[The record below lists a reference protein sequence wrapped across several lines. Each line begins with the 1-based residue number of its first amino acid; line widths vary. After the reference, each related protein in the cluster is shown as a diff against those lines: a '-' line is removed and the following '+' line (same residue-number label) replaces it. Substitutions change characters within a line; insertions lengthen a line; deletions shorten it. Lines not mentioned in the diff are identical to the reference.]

1 MIMKFIELAKKRYS
15 CRKYQDKPIEPEKL
29 SEILEAGRV
38 APTAVNYQPQ
48 RILVVQ
54 SSEGLAKQ
62 AKAYKSFGA
71 PLALIVCADHSQ
83 SWKRQYDGKVSA
95 DTDAAIVTDH
105 MMLCAADLGV
115 DSVWV
120 EAFNPTVIRQ
130 EFDIPEHIEPKYIL
144 MLGYSSGEPRSPDRH
159 DKWRKPLS
167 ETVFY
172 EKF

>member
-1 MIMKFIELAKKRYS
+1 MNMKFLELAKKRYS
-15 CRKYQDKPIEPEKL
+15 CRKYQDRAVEPEKL
-29 SEILEAGRV
+29 QEILEAGRV

-54 SSEGLAKQ
+54 SSEGLAKI
-62 AKAYKSFGA
+62 AKSYKSFGA
-71 PLALIVCADHSQ
+71 PLALIICADHSE
-83 SWKRQYDGKVSA
+83 SWKRTYDGKDSA

-120 EAFNPTVIRQ
+120 EAFHPSILREAFN
-130 EFDIPEHIEPKYIL
+130 IPQNLEPVNIL
-144 MLGYSSGEPRSPDRH
+144 MLGYSSAEPRSPERH
-159 DKWRKPLS
+159 DQWRKPLT

-172 EKF
+172 ERF